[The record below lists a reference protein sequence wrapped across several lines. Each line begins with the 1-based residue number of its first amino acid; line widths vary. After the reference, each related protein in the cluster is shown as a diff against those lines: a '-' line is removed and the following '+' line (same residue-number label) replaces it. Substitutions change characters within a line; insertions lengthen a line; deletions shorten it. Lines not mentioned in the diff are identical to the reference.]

1 MERPVR
7 MTQYESEGLLLEEVK
22 ESHLPELLSIYN
34 HYVRSS
40 TATFHIAE
48 LGIEDLR
55 SLVFHAD
62 PRCRT
67 FVLLDAAT
75 GGVSGYDGISRYS
88 PREAYDAT
96 ASVHIYLDPA
106 ATGRGLGGKAL
117 RFLERYA
124 AAQGF
129 HVLLALVTEEN
140 ERSAALF
147 RKLGY
152 VPCGVLH
159 EVGRKFGRLLGV
171 TIFERLLPAPASR
184 SAPSAPEAV
193 R

>member
-1 MERPVR
+1 MISC
-7 MTQYESEGLLLEEVK
+7 ESEGLLLEEV
-22 ESHLPELLSIYN
+22 EETRLPAVLAIYN
-34 HYVRSS
+34 HYVRTS

-48 LGIEDLR
+48 LGLDDMR
-55 SLVFHAD
+55 GLVFHTD

-67 FVLLDAAT
+67 FVLLDAST
-75 GGVSGYDGISRYS
+75 GRVDGYAGISRYN

-106 ATGRGLGGKAL
+106 ATGCGTGAKAL

-140 ERSAALF
+140 VRSAALF

-152 VPCGVLH
+152 VSCGVMH

-171 TIFERLLPAPASR
+171 SIFEKTLPASGDPESLPA
-184 SAPSAPEAV
+184 AEAV

>member
-1 MERPVR
+1 MAS
-7 MTQYESEGLLLEEVK
+7 YAFEGLSLEEMK
-22 ESHLPELLSIYN
+22 EDRLPAVLDIYN
-34 HYVRSS
+34 HYVRTS

-48 LGIEDLR
+48 LGIEDMR
-55 SLVFHAD
+55 GLVFHAD

-67 FVLLDAAT
+67 FVLLDPAT
-75 GGVSGYDGISRYS
+75 GRVDGYAGISRYS

-96 ASVHIYLDPA
+96 ASVHVYLDPA
-106 ATGRGLGGKAL
+106 STGHGLGAKAL
-117 RFLERYA
+117 RFVERFA
-124 AAQGF
+124 AEQGF

-152 VPCGVLH
+152 APCGVLH

-171 TIFERLLPAPASR
+171 TIFERLLPCPGGTDALP
-184 SAPSAPEAV
+184 APEV
-193 R
+193 LR